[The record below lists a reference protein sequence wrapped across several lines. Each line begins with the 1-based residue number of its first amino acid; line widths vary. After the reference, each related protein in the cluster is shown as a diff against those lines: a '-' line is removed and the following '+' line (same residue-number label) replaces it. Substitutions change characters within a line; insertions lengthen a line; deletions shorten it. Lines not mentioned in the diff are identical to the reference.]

1 MGVKKI
7 FFVIFAVI
15 IMVSCSDDDSYEYHY
30 ELLPVEDA
38 QVPEVFEYGKIYD
51 ITLNYILPDDCY
63 VNNDVLYKYDDTSRN
78 VAVVSLVIESNDCED
93 LELEQ
98 ELTFRVHA
106 LQKNPYIFN
115 FWQGDDENGEPI
127 YLTVEVP
134 VINISN
140 VSANE
145 FEETH
150 TEL

>member
-1 MGVKKI
+1 MDLKKI

-15 IMVSCSDDDSYEYHY
+15 TMASCSDDDSYEYHY

-51 ITLNYILPDDCY
+51 LTVTYLLPDDCY
-63 VNNDVLYKYDDTSRN
+63 VNNDILYEYENTSRN
-78 VAVVSLVIESNDCED
+78 IAVVSLVIESNDCED

-150 TEL
+150 TEM